1 MGVVPVDLLVPWVVL
16 VDLLVGLVG
25 PRDLWVVPVDL
36 LVPWGDPVGL
46 AALEEEVS
54 WMPLEAAQVV
64 LVDHLVQWVVLVGL
78 VGLQVLWVVLV
89 DLLVGLVG
97 HRDLWVVPVDHL
109 VPWVDPVG
117 LVVLDE
123 EVSWMPLEVVQAV
136 LVDLLVPWVVP
147 VDLLVQWAV
156 PVNLLDPWVVL
167 VNLLVGLVDHPVPWV
182 ALVAPVV
189 QEEEVSWMPSAG
201 VDLVREGFPL
211 NTFCMYTCMYTL
223 QAEDYTNQISNEE
236 NK

>member
-1 MGVVPVDLLVPWVVL
+1 MGGGLAVLEEEVSWMPLEVVQAVL

-78 VGLQVLWVVLV
+78 VGL
-89 DLLVGLVG
+89 
-97 HRDLWVVPVDHL
+97 RDLWVVPVDHL

-156 PVNLLDPWVVL
+156 PVDLLDPWVV
-167 VNLLVGLVDHPVPWV
+167 
-182 ALVAPVV
+182 
-189 QEEEVSWMPSAG
+189 
-201 VDLVREGFPL
+201 
-211 NTFCMYTCMYTL
+211 
-223 QAEDYTNQISNEE
+223 
-236 NK
+236 

>member
-1 MGVVPVDLLVPWVVL
+1 MPLEVVQAVLVDLLVPWVVPVDLLVPWVVL

-78 VGLQVLWVVLV
+78 VG
-89 DLLVGLVG
+89 

-156 PVNLLDPWVVL
+156 PVDLLDPWVVL
-167 VNLLVGLVDHPVPWV
+167 VNLLVGLVDHPVPWVVLVDLLVPWV

-223 QAEDYTNQISNEE
+223 QAEDYTN
-236 NK
+236 